1 MFGWTRLF
9 THWLHREGT
18 PAAPSQRA
26 PRRQQAADPS
36 AAAAAA
42 AAPRSVVHTTTAR
55 TAVATVASTSSATT
69 IDAHMLGSARATA
82 TPTVAAHAAVHLGAG
97 THHAATD
104 AAVTAAELPSISADQ
119 ACRFTEWLFGQPG
132 NGPLPPP
139 GPLTPAARS
148 LLRRLD
154 GVIEADGHPS
164 ALLPRAPQVLPQ
176 LMKALRNE
184 NYASTDVSAR
194 ISQDAVLA
202 AEVIR
207 QANNAQRHH
216 AEPVADLEHAVMAI
230 GANNLRRIVATS
242 LLRPMFDARGT
253 TLSAQAAQQ
262 IWADAD
268 RKARL
273 CALLATASALDPL
286 DGYLAGLLHNTGWTA
301 ALRAIDS
308 LGTSTADLPTLLAPA
323 TVQALLTRRD
333 KLFGKLVRPWLLST
347 AVDALADEIAAVGL
361 PMTQSPLG
369 LALKTADRLTT
380 LHALDR
386 AGHLPGSML
395 EAVHGFSATAQDCYR
410 EALTG

>member
-1 MFGWTRLF
+1 MFGWTRLI
-9 THWLHREGT
+9 THWLHRDT
-18 PAAPSQRA
+18 AAPAAVRRAPNRLHADIAPAAPAA
-26 PRRQQAADPS
+26 PAALRS
-36 AAAAAA
+36 AEPAAVALPAVAHAAGNPA
-42 AAPRSVVHTTTAR
+42 APHAELPESASAAPR
-55 TAVATVASTSSATT
+55 TAVG
-69 IDAHMLGSARATA
+69 MPGLC
-82 TPTVAAHAAVHLGAG
+82 
-97 THHAATD
+97 
-104 AAVTAAELPSISADQ
+104 ADQ
-119 ACRFTEWLFGQPG
+119 AGRFMQWLLGQPG
-132 NGPLPPP
+132 HSPLPTD
-139 GPLTPAARS
+139 GALTPAART

-154 GVIEADGHPS
+154 EVIDADGQPS

-184 NYASTDVSAR
+184 NYAAADVSAR

-207 QANNAQRHH
+207 RANHAQRQG

-230 GANNLRRIVATS
+230 GADNLRRVVAAS
-242 LLRPMFDARGT
+242 LLRPMFDARGS

-273 CALLATASALDPL
+273 CAALASASALDPL

-301 ALRAIDS
+301 ALRALDG
-308 LGTSTADLPTLLAPA
+308 LGISTADVPMLLVPKMVQVLLA
-323 TVQALLTRRD
+323 RRD
-333 KLFGKLVRPWLLST
+333 TLFGKLVRPWQLST
-347 AVDALADEIAAVGL
+347 AVDALADEVAAVGL
-361 PMTQSPLG
+361 PMVQSPLG

-386 AGHLPGSML
+386 AGHLPGSMT
-395 EAVHGFSATAQDCYR
+395 EALHDFSTSAQDCYR